1 MAFGSLSS
9 LGFGS
14 GVLTQDTIDKLKE
27 AEQKARIDPY
37 TKKIEENTT
46 KQKDLTEIKTKLLS
60 FQTAVSSLADATVF
74 AKRKVVGSISDNPP
88 ASLTVNSGVALQS
101 MNINVTQ
108 LAQKDV
114 YQSKGL
120 ANDGGFV
127 NAQLNGTA
135 DLTFFSNGKEYTVTV
150 DKNTTYRDLADKI
163 NEASGGE
170 IVAKIVNTGEKGT
183 PYRLTL
189 TSKETGEDSAISFYA
204 GKKDSNGQY
213 QSDSEA
219 ENIFS
224 NLGWE
229 LDKTSSIDPAKDKKG
244 YGIKD
249 ASLHIQTAQNAE
261 FTLDGIKMFRSSNT
275 VTDLGVGM
283 TLTLNKTGEI
293 NFDVQQDF
301 EGVTKAMQD
310 LVDAYNDLV
319 TNLNAATDYN
329 SETGTKGTLQGI
341 SEVNSI
347 RSSILAD
354 LFDSQVVDGTT
365 EDANGNKVN
374 TKVMLSMQ
382 DFGLSLNDAGTL
394 SFDSSKFEQKVK
406 EDPDSTESFFSNITK
421 YEDIN
426 HTGEVIKTGSL
437 SKYLNSNGGN
447 TNGLEFKPGD
457 FTIVFN
463 NQTYDLS
470 KNSDGTNFKL
480 TGKTEEE
487 LLQTSVPDLIDY
499 NMPENGVF
507 HNLILAKIDA
517 KYPAHAQQIM
527 HAFWG
532 VGQMSFVKHAIFV
545 DKNAPS
551 LKDYDALIPY
561 MLDRFN
567 TKKILISE
575 GICDQLD
582 HASPNSCF
590 GGKAGLDACEEIQVE
605 ELEILEDEKLL
616 ELFKTKVEL
625 LNLKQFYKESK
636 SPIVCI
642 LLDKKEKIEQSFDKL
657 LEFKKHFRILV
668 FLDAENKLENSYMLV
683 WRVVNNID
691 AKRDI
696 FIKEERLGVD
706 ASAKGEAE
714 GYLRA
719 WPKQTDCTKSV
730 IEDLILRNILENNP
744 DLFNK
749 FEIF

>member
-14 GVLTQDTIDKLKE
+14 GVLKQDTMDQLKK

-135 DLTFFSNGKEYTVTV
+135 DLTFFSNGKEYTVRV
-150 DKNTTYRDLADKI
+150 DKNTTYRNLADKI

-170 IVAKIVNTGEKGT
+170 IVAKIVNTGEKDT

-204 GKKDSNGQY
+204 GKKSSGAYQEDSNAKG
-213 QSDSEA
+213 
-219 ENIFS
+219 IFK

-229 LDKTSSIDPAKDKKG
+229 LDDLQTVDPAENKKG

-261 FTLDGIKMFRSSNT
+261 FTMDGIKMFRSSNT

-283 TLTLNKTGEI
+283 TLTLKKTGEI
-293 NFDVQQDF
+293 NFDIQQDF

-310 LVDAYNDLV
+310 LADAYNDLA
-319 TNLNAATDYN
+319 TNLNTATDYN

-374 TKVMLSMQ
+374 TKVILSMQ
-382 DFGLSLNDAGTL
+382 DFGLSLNNAGTL
-394 SFDSSKFEQKVK
+394 NFNSSKFEEKVK
-406 EDPDSTESFFSNITK
+406 KDPDSTESFFSNITK

-426 HTGEVIKTGSL
+426 HTGEVIDTEIL
-437 SKYLNSNGGN
+437 NKYLD
-447 TNGLEFKPGD
+447 NGLEFKPGN

-470 KNSDGTNFKL
+470 KNFDGTNFKL

-487 LLQTSVPDLIDY
+487 LLR
-499 NMPENGVF
+499 
-507 HNLILAKIDA
+507 NLANHINSKGIE
-517 KYPAHAQQIM
+517 
-527 HAFWG
+527 G
-532 VGQMSFVKHAIFV
+532 
-545 DKNAPS
+545 
-551 LKDYDALIPY
+551 LK
-561 MLDRFN
+561 
-567 TKKILISE
+567 
-575 GICDQLD
+575 
-582 HASPNSCF
+582 
-590 GGKAGLDACEEIQVE
+590 V
-605 ELEILEDEKLL
+605 
-616 ELFKTKVEL
+616 KVESHDQNNVKGL
-625 LNLKQFYKESK
+625 KLNFSGDG
-636 SPIVCI
+636 SS
-642 LLDKKEKIEQSFDKL
+642 DFS
-657 LEFKKHFRILV
+657 
-668 FLDAENKLENSYMLV
+668 
-683 WRVVNNID
+683 
-691 AKRDI
+691 
-696 FIKEERLGVD
+696 IKGD
-706 ASAKGEAE
+706 ASILKELGLSDVNISSKPIEGKGIFSKLKATLQ
-714 GYLRA
+714 GMTG
-719 WPKQTDCTKSV
+719 KNGSITKYDQSLTKD
-730 IEDLILRNILENNP
+730 IKSLNTSKDSTQAMIDTRYETMANQWLQYESILTKLNQQLNTVTNMINAANNS
-744 DLFNK
+744 NN
-749 FEIF
+749 

>member
-120 ANDGGFV
+120 ANDSGFI
-127 NAQLNGTA
+127 NANLTGTT

-189 TSKETGEDSAISFYA
+189 TSKETGEDHAISFYA
-204 GKKDSNGQY
+204 GKKDGNGKYTESNE
-213 QSDSEA
+213 SKE
-219 ENIFS
+219 IFK

-229 LDKTSSIDPAKDKKG
+229 LDTTGGTIDPAKDKKG

-249 ASLHIQTAQNAE
+249 NATDPLHIQKAQNAE
-261 FTLDGIKMFRSSNT
+261 FTLDGIKMIRSSNT
-275 VTDLGVGM
+275 ITDLGVGL

-293 NFDVQQDF
+293 NFDVQQDN
-301 EGVTKAMQD
+301 EAVTKTMQE
-310 LVDAYNDLV
+310 LVDAYNNLV

-426 HTGEVIKTGSL
+426 HTGEVIKQGSL
-437 SKYLNSNGGN
+437 NQYLDSSGTGN
-447 TNGLEFKPGD
+447 KGLDFKPGD

-487 LLQTSVPDLIDY
+487 LLQNLANHINSKGIEGLKVKVESYDQ
-499 NMPENGVF
+499 NGVKGF
-507 HNLILAKIDA
+507 KLNFSGDGSSDFSIKGNATILKELGLSDVNITSKPIEGKGIFSKLKATLQEMTGKDGSITKYDESLTNDIKSLNTSKDSTQAMIDTR
-517 KYPAHAQQIM
+517 
-527 HAFWG
+527 
-532 VGQMSFVKHAIFV
+532 
-545 DKNAPS
+545 
-551 LKDYDALIPY
+551 YDTMANQWLQY
-561 MLDRFN
+561 ES
-567 TKKILISE
+567 IL
-575 GICDQLD
+575 
-582 HASPNSCF
+582 
-590 GGKAGLDACEEIQVE
+590 
-605 ELEILEDEKLL
+605 
-616 ELFKTKVEL
+616 
-625 LNLKQFYKESK
+625 
-636 SPIVCI
+636 
-642 LLDKKEKIEQSFDKL
+642 
-657 LEFKKHFRILV
+657 
-668 FLDAENKLENSYMLV
+668 NKLNQQLSTITNMINAANNS
-683 WRVVNNID
+683 NN
-691 AKRDI
+691 
-696 FIKEERLGVD
+696 
-706 ASAKGEAE
+706 
-714 GYLRA
+714 
-719 WPKQTDCTKSV
+719 
-730 IEDLILRNILENNP
+730 
-744 DLFNK
+744 
-749 FEIF
+749 

>member
-14 GVLTQDTIDKLKE
+14 GVLKQDTMDQLKK

-127 NAQLNGTA
+127 NAQLNRTA
-135 DLTFFSNGKEYTVTV
+135 DLTFFSNGKEYTVRV
-150 DKNTTYRDLADKI
+150 DKNTTYRNLADKI

-170 IVAKIVNTGEKGT
+170 IVAKIVNTGEKDT

-204 GKKDSNGQY
+204 GKKSSGAYQEDSNAKG
-213 QSDSEA
+213 
-219 ENIFS
+219 IFK

-229 LDKTSSIDPAKDKKG
+229 LDDLQTVDPAENKKG
-244 YGIKD
+244 YGIKN

-261 FTLDGIKMFRSSNT
+261 FTMDGIKMFRSSNT

-283 TLTLNKTGEI
+283 TLTLKKTGEI
-293 NFDVQQDF
+293 NFDIQQDF

-310 LVDAYNDLV
+310 LADAYNDLA
-319 TNLNAATDYN
+319 TNLNTATDYN

-374 TKVMLSMQ
+374 TKVILSMQ
-382 DFGLSLNDAGTL
+382 DFGLSLNNAGTL
-394 SFDSSKFEQKVK
+394 NFNSSKFEEKVK
-406 EDPDSTESFFSNITK
+406 KDPDSTESFFSNITK

-426 HTGEVIKTGSL
+426 HTGEVINTGIL
-437 SKYLNSNGGN
+437 NKYLD
-447 TNGLEFKPGD
+447 NGLEFKPGN

-470 KNSDGTNFKL
+470 KNFDGTNFKL

-487 LLQTSVPDLIDY
+487 LLR
-499 NMPENGVF
+499 
-507 HNLILAKIDA
+507 NLANHINSKGIE
-517 KYPAHAQQIM
+517 
-527 HAFWG
+527 G
-532 VGQMSFVKHAIFV
+532 
-545 DKNAPS
+545 
-551 LKDYDALIPY
+551 LK
-561 MLDRFN
+561 
-567 TKKILISE
+567 
-575 GICDQLD
+575 
-582 HASPNSCF
+582 
-590 GGKAGLDACEEIQVE
+590 V
-605 ELEILEDEKLL
+605 
-616 ELFKTKVEL
+616 KVESHDQNNVKGL
-625 LNLKQFYKESK
+625 KLNFSGDG
-636 SPIVCI
+636 SS
-642 LLDKKEKIEQSFDKL
+642 DFS
-657 LEFKKHFRILV
+657 
-668 FLDAENKLENSYMLV
+668 
-683 WRVVNNID
+683 
-691 AKRDI
+691 
-696 FIKEERLGVD
+696 IKGD
-706 ASAKGEAE
+706 ASILKELGLSDVNISSKPIEGKGIFSKLKATLQ
-714 GYLRA
+714 GMTG
-719 WPKQTDCTKSV
+719 KNGSITKYDQSLTKD
-730 IEDLILRNILENNP
+730 IKSLNTSKDSTQAMIDTRYETMANQWLQYESILTKLNQQLNTVTNMINAANNS
-744 DLFNK
+744 NN
-749 FEIF
+749 